1 MLLSPISI
9 CSGYTSRCRSCNYQ
23 ENVTPTSSL
32 LALIHKSRTHRHCRV
47 SCPNKKCS
55 AELLQ
60 CLLCD
65 NYYCCAS
72 NVRFIKRHIENRHSN
87 QSPSLI
93 HDAGAASESTQVT
106 ASNFDGNDDSYITD
120 SNIEHNKIFF
130 DPVIIERSHLDDVD
144 ANPTSDEDD
153 ILSFTSSDQSV
164 VDAEMDDKSNGMIN
178 SEAIEGNDDER
189 DSEFMSLL
197 MNLNCHDTEDGDVVH
212 IEDTNIE
219 SNDLL
224 LSFQE
229 FAHQIPDKKIVFIF
243 GKNTFVNTVMVLIMV
258 VFGAWYQDRYLDS
271 DLLNLPKWL
280 RRSGQSRRIFS
291 GFLTGD
297 ML

>member
-1 MLLSPISI
+1 
-9 CSGYTSRCRSCNYQ
+9 
-23 ENVTPTSSL
+23 
-32 LALIHKSRTHRHCRV
+32 
-47 SCPNKKCS
+47 
-55 AELLQ
+55 
-60 CLLCD
+60 
-65 NYYCCAS
+65 
-72 NVRFIKRHIENRHSN
+72 
-87 QSPSLI
+87 
-93 HDAGAASESTQVT
+93 
-106 ASNFDGNDDSYITD
+106 
-120 SNIEHNKIFF
+120 
-130 DPVIIERSHLDDVD
+130 
-144 ANPTSDEDD
+144 
-153 ILSFTSSDQSV
+153 
-164 VDAEMDDKSNGMIN
+164 MDDKSNGMIN

-258 VFGAWYQDRYLDS
+258 VFGAWYQDWYLDS